1 MDNIGETIKCVICG
15 ERFVTNT
22 IFKTCSDECLK
33 YYKSFKTKKSTKI
46 YIKNCDTCGKLF
58 TGHSPQSRFCRNN
71 ICSHVGKVSKI
82 HIKNCEVC
90 GELFISRQSN
100 GKYCKK
106 NGCAKIALYNSRS
119 SKIYIKNC
127 EICGELFTSRQSH
140 GKSCKKNG
148 CIKKAPYI
156 GKSSKIYIKDCEIC
170 GELFVTAKPNILSC
184 SDDCEISRIKIRYQ
198 QYRQKYKN
206 NKNEKNKNTISE
218 CERRVINKVEE
229 LIEKATDTRNW
240 SEIDY
245 FNIGGFNDKL
255 KDMVKDRDDY
265 RCQICG
271 FESFLEVHHIVPR
284 KFGGSHS
291 LENLITLCTS
301 CHRAVETKDVKHAT
315 SKCLKNIKRNSNSLI
330 KPNYQEKYLK
340 LQSNMS
346 NLFNEINRLLDDGD
360 SKSEILVMLNMLI
373 E

>member
-1 MDNIGETIKCVICG
+1 MDNIGETIKCVICD

-90 GELFISRQSN
+90 GELF
-100 GKYCKK
+100 
-106 NGCAKIALYNSRS
+106 
-119 SKIYIKNC
+119 
-127 EICGELFTSRQSH
+127 TSRQPH

-148 CIKKAPYI
+148 CMKKAPYI
-156 GKSSKIYIKDCEIC
+156 GKSSKIYIKNCEVC
-170 GELFVTAKPNILSC
+170 GELFISRQPNILSC

-315 SKCLKNIKRNSNSLI
+315 SKCLKNIKRNSNSLV